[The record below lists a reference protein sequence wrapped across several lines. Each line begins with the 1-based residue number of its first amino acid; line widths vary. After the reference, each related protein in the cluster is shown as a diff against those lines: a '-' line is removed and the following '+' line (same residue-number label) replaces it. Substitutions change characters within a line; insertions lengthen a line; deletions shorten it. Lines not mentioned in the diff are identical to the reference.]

1 MPVSFA
7 VGGVLYLTMLWLF
20 PEPDAV
26 HGPQGRRLVR
36 TARERSRAAASTPMT
51 PMTPRMRD
59 LAGNRE
65 QAE

>member
-7 VGGVLYLTMLWLF
+7 VGGVLYLTTLCFF

-26 HGPQGRRLVR
+26 YGPQGRRLVR
-36 TARERSRAAASTPMT
+36 ASRKRARATAPVPMT
-51 PMTPRMRD
+51 SRVHD

-65 QAE
+65 QTE